1 MSILF
6 QINHPSISN
15 DDYCAMNHNQQLQD
29 RNNTI
34 SQLFANPVR
43 LLAPM
48 EGLTDPLM
56 RQILTQ
62 IATDLGRPYDWSVS
76 EFIRV
81 TQHVLPAHVFYK
93 YVPELHHDAKTA
105 SSTPIHVQLLGSEA
119 QLMAENAAYAC
130 ELGAPA
136 IDINFGCPA
145 KTVNSHRGGSVLL
158 DEPEIMYE
166 IISAVRC
173 AVPAH
178 IPVSAK
184 IRLGYTDT
192 SRMDD
197 IRGAIASS
205 GADWLTIHARTKTQG
220 YKPPAY
226 WDKIQSFNS
235 LSIPVIANGEI
246 WTTEQAQ
253 NCMAQAG
260 TRHLMLGRGA
270 VTRPDLIARLDN
282 DVVRVDTEVST
293 DTTLLWQDLIA
304 HQIKFLEGAAK
315 SDVVLVGR
323 YKQWL
328 GMLTKGYSEAQTV
341 WDGIKR
347 EKNKAAIISALQ
359 ASVR

>member
-1 MSILF
+1 MPLSE
-6 QINHPSISN
+6 N
-15 DDYCAMNHNQQLQD
+15 
-29 RNNTI
+29 
-34 SQLFANPVR
+34 LFADPVR

-62 IATDLGRPYDWSVS
+62 IAADLGRPYDWSVS

-81 TQHVLPAHVFYK
+81 TQTVLPAHVFYK

-105 SSTPIHVQLLGSEA
+105 SGTPIHIQLLGSEA
-119 QLMAENAAYAC
+119 QLMAENAVFAC

-145 KTVNSHRGGSVLL
+145 KTVNNHRGGSVLL
-158 DEPEIMYE
+158 DEPEVMYQ
-166 IISAVRC
+166 IISAVRQ
-173 AVPAH
+173 AVPSD

-197 IRGAIASS
+197 IKGAIAAS

-226 WDKIQSFNS
+226 WEKIQGFNS
-235 LSIPVIANGEI
+235 LDIPVIANGEI
-246 WTTEQAQ
+246 WNTEQAQ
-253 NCMAQAG
+253 LCIRQSG
-260 TRHLMLGRGA
+260 TSHLMLGRGA
-270 VTRPDLIARLDN
+270 VTRPDLIVQVDKI
-282 DVVRVDTEVST
+282 DVAKDESLITS
-293 DTTLLWQDLIA
+293 TLLWSDLIT
-304 HQIKFLEGAAK
+304 HQIKFLQGEAK
-315 SDVVLVGR
+315 NDVVLVGR

-328 GMLTKGYSEAQTV
+328 GMLTKGYMEAQSL
-341 WDGIKR
+341 WNEIKR
-347 EKNKAAIISALQ
+347 QKDKAAIIAALQ
-359 ASVR
+359 ESR

>member
-1 MSILF
+1 
-6 QINHPSISN
+6 
-15 DDYCAMNHNQQLQD
+15 MNTDQPCQV
-29 RNNTI
+29 RKNTV

-62 IATDLGRPYDWSVS
+62 IASDLGRPYDWSVS
-76 EFIRV
+76 EFIRI

-93 YVPELHHDAKTA
+93 YVPELHHDAKT
-105 SSTPIHVQLLGSEA
+105 SSGTPIHVQILGSDA
-119 QLMAENAAYAC
+119 QLMAENAAYAA

-158 DEPEIMYE
+158 DEPETMYQ
-166 IISAVRC
+166 IISAVRG
-173 AVPAH
+173 AVPDH

-226 WDKIQSFNS
+226 WDKIQNFNT

-246 WTTEQAQ
+246 WNVEQAQ
-253 NCMAQAG
+253 NCMEQAA
-260 TRHLMLGRGA
+260 TQHLMLGRGA
-270 VTRPDLIARLDN
+270 VTRPDLVAQVDNNAENLDN
-282 DVVRVDTEVST
+282 TA
-293 DTTLLWQDLIA
+293 TLLWQDLIA

-328 GMLTKGYSEAQTV
+328 GMLTKGFSEAQTL
-341 WDGIKR
+341 WEEIKR
-347 EKNKAAIISALQ
+347 EKNRTVIINALQ

>member
-1 MSILF
+1 
-6 QINHPSISN
+6 
-15 DDYCAMNHNQQLQD
+15 MNNSQQRQA
-29 RNNTI
+29 RQNTI
-34 SQLFANPVR
+34 RQLFANPVR

-62 IATDLGRPYDWSVS
+62 IAADLGRPYDWSVS

-93 YVPELHHDAKTA
+93 YVPELRHDAKTA
-105 SSTPIHVQLLGSEA
+105 CGTPIHVQILGSEA
-119 QLMAENAAYAC
+119 QLMADNAAYAA

-158 DEPEIMYE
+158 DEPETMYQ
-166 IISAVRC
+166 IISAVRQ

-197 IRGAIASS
+197 IREAIASS

-226 WDKIQSFNS
+226 WDKIQSFNA
-235 LSIPVIANGEI
+235 LDIPVIANGEI
-246 WTTEQAQ
+246 WNAEHAN
-253 NCMAQAG
+253 NCMAQAE
-260 TRHLMLGRGA
+260 TTHLMLGRGA
-270 VTRPDLIARLDN
+270 VTRPDLVA
-282 DVVRVDTEVST
+282 RVDCGLDDAMLNAATLSWEAMVS
-293 DTTLLWQDLIA
+293 
-304 HQIKFLEGAAK
+304 HQIKFLEGQAK
-315 SDVVLVGR
+315 TEVILVGR

-328 GMLTKGYSEAQTV
+328 AMLTKGYSEAKV
-341 WDGIKR
+341 LWDSIKR
-347 EKNKAAIISALQ
+347 EKNKAVIISALQ
-359 ASVR
+359 SSIQQ

>member
-1 MSILF
+1 MSIQQPDILSRSLS
-6 QINHPSISN
+6 Q
-15 DDYCAMNHNQQLQD
+15 AMQQRQ
-29 RNNTI
+29 TTVKK
-34 SQLFANPVR
+34 LFASPVR

-81 TQHVLPAHVFYK
+81 TQHLLPAHVFYK

-105 SSTPIHVQLLGSEA
+105 SGTPIHIQLLGSEA

-145 KTVNSHRGGSVLL
+145 KTVNNHRGGSVLL
-158 DEPEIMYE
+158 DEPEVMYD
-166 IISAVRC
+166 IISAVRQ

-197 IRGAIASS
+197 IRGAIATS
-205 GADWLTIHARTKTQG
+205 GTDWLTIHARTKTQG

-226 WDKIQSFNS
+226 WDKIQSFNT
-235 LSIPVIANGEI
+235 LDIPVIANGEI
-246 WTTEQAQ
+246 WNSEHAQ
-253 NCMAQAG
+253 NCMTQSG
-260 TRHLMLGRGA
+260 TAHLMLGRGA
-270 VTRPDLIARLDN
+270 VTRPDLIAQLD
-282 DVVRVDTEVST
+282 T
-293 DTTLLWQDLIA
+293 DSSQNQKNLENTALLSWQDLIA

-328 GMLTKGYSEAQTV
+328 AMLTKGYSEAKIL
-341 WDGIKR
+341 WDSIKR
-347 EKNKAAIISALQ
+347 EKSKAAIISALQ
-359 ASVR
+359 LSER

>member
-1 MSILF
+1 
-6 QINHPSISN
+6 
-15 DDYCAMNHNQQLQD
+15 MNTDQPCQV
-29 RNNTI
+29 RKNTI

-62 IATDLGRPYDWSVS
+62 IASDLGRPYDWSVS
-76 EFIRV
+76 EFIRI

-93 YVPELHHDAKTA
+93 YVPELHHDAKT
-105 SSTPIHVQLLGSEA
+105 SSGTPIHVQLLGSEA
-119 QLMAENAAYAC
+119 QLMAENAAYAA

-158 DEPEIMYE
+158 DEPEVMYD
-166 IISAVRC
+166 IISAVRG
-173 AVPAH
+173 AVPDH
-178 IPVSAK
+178 LPVSAK

-226 WDKIQSFNS
+226 WDKIQNFNT

-246 WTTEQAQ
+246 WNVEQAQ
-253 NCMAQAG
+253 NCMEQAA
-260 TRHLMLGRGA
+260 TQHLMLGRGA
-270 VTRPDLIARLDN
+270 VTRPDLVAQVDNNAENLDN
-282 DVVRVDTEVST
+282 TA
-293 DTTLLWQDLIA
+293 TLLWQDLIA
-304 HQIKFLEGAAK
+304 HQINFLEGAAK

-328 GMLTKGYSEAQTV
+328 GMLTKGFSEAQTL
-341 WDGIKR
+341 WEEIKR
-347 EKNKAAIISALQ
+347 EKNRTVIINALQ

>member
-1 MSILF
+1 MKHSEQQTTLLNKKDHI
-6 QINHPSISN
+6 
-15 DDYCAMNHNQQLQD
+15 QQL
-29 RNNTI
+29 
-34 SQLFANPVR
+34 FKHPVR

-62 IATDLGRPYDWSVS
+62 IAAELGRPYDWSVS

-93 YVPELHHDAKTA
+93 YVPELHHDAKTT
-105 SSTPIHVQLLGSEA
+105 SGTPIHIQLLGSEA
-119 QLMAENAAYAC
+119 QLMAENAAFAC

-145 KTVNSHRGGSVLL
+145 KTVNNHRGGSVLL
-158 DEPEIMYE
+158 DEPDVMHD
-166 IISAVRC
+166 IIAAVRK

-197 IRGAIASS
+197 IRAAIHDS
-205 GADWLTIHARTKTQG
+205 GANWLTIHARTKTQG

-226 WDKIQSFNS
+226 WDKISAFNA
-235 LSIPVIANGEI
+235 LNIPVIANGEI
-246 WTTEQAQ
+246 WTAEQAQ
-253 NCMAQAG
+253 NCMTQAG
-260 TRHLMLGRGA
+260 TKHLMLGRGA
-270 VTRPDLIARLDN
+270 VTRPDLIARVDSSDSLDN
-282 DVVRVDTEVST
+282 SMDNSMADAQ
-293 DTTLLWQDLIA
+293 TLTWQALIP
-304 HQIKFLEGAAK
+304 HQIKFLEGQAK
-315 SDVVLVGR
+315 NDVVLVGR

-328 GMLTKGYSEAQTV
+328 GMLTKGYSEAQIL
-341 WDGIKR
+341 WEGIKR
-347 EKNKAAIISALQ
+347 EKNKATIVAALKTNAQ
-359 ASVR
+359 P

>member
-1 MSILF
+1 
-6 QINHPSISN
+6 
-15 DDYCAMNHNQQLQD
+15 MNTDQPCQV
-29 RNNTI
+29 RKNTV

-62 IATDLGRPYDWSVS
+62 IASDLGRPYDWSVS
-76 EFIRV
+76 EFIRI

-93 YVPELHHDAKTA
+93 YVPELHHDAKT
-105 SSTPIHVQLLGSEA
+105 SSGTPIHVQLLGSEA
-119 QLMAENAAYAC
+119 QLMAENAAYAA

-158 DEPEIMYE
+158 DEPETMYQ
-166 IISAVRC
+166 IISAVRG
-173 AVPAH
+173 AVPDH

-226 WDKIQSFNS
+226 WDKIQNFNT

-246 WTTEQAQ
+246 WNVEQAQ
-253 NCMAQAG
+253 NCMEQAA
-260 TRHLMLGRGA
+260 TQHLMLGRGA
-270 VTRPDLIARLDN
+270 VTRPDLVAQVDNNAENLDN
-282 DVVRVDTEVST
+282 TA
-293 DTTLLWQDLIA
+293 TLLWQDLIA

-328 GMLTKGYSEAQTV
+328 GMLTKGFSEAQTL
-341 WDGIKR
+341 WEEIKR
-347 EKNKAAIISALQ
+347 EKNKTVIINALQ

>member
-1 MSILF
+1 
-6 QINHPSISN
+6 
-15 DDYCAMNHNQQLQD
+15 MNNSQQLQI
-29 RNNTI
+29 RQKTI
-34 SQLFANPVR
+34 QNLFANPVR

-62 IATDLGRPYDWSVS
+62 IASDLGRPYDWSVS

-93 YVPELHHDAKTA
+93 YVPELRHDAKTA
-105 SSTPIHVQLLGSEA
+105 CGTPIHIQLLGSEA
-119 QLMAENAAYAC
+119 QLMAENAAYAA

-158 DEPEIMYE
+158 DEPETMYQ
-166 IISAVRC
+166 IISAVRQ

-184 IRLGYTDT
+184 IRLGYTDS

-197 IRGAIASS
+197 IKAAIDDS

-226 WDKIQSFNS
+226 WDKIQSFNA
-235 LSIPVIANGEI
+235 LDIPVIANGEI
-246 WTTEQAQ
+246 WNAEHAQ
-253 NCMAQAG
+253 NCMVQAG
-260 TRHLMLGRGA
+260 TEHLMLGRGA
-270 VTRPDLIARLDN
+270 VTRPDLIAQ
-282 DVVRVDTEVST
+282 VDREHSQTLNNE
-293 DTTLLWQDLIA
+293 TTLLWQDLIA
-304 HQIKFLEGAAK
+304 HQIKFLQGTAK
-315 SDVVLVGR
+315 SDIVLVGR

-328 GMLTKGYSEAQTV
+328 AMLTKGYSEAKIL
-341 WDGIKR
+341 WDSIKR

-359 ASVR
+359 MSAQ

>member
-1 MSILF
+1 
-6 QINHPSISN
+6 
-15 DDYCAMNHNQQLQD
+15 MNHNQQLQT
-29 RNNTI
+29 RQNTI
-34 SQLFANPVR
+34 QQLFANPVR

-76 EFIRV
+76 EFVRV
-81 TQHVLPAHVFYK
+81 TQHVLPAHVFYR
-93 YVPELHHDAKTA
+93 YVPELHHDAKTT
-105 SSTPIHVQLLGSEA
+105 SGTPIHVQLLGSEA

-145 KTVNSHRGGSVLL
+145 KTVNSHRGGSILL
-158 DEPEIMYE
+158 DEPEVMYD
-166 IISAVRC
+166 IISAVRQ
-173 AVPAH
+173 AVPTD

-197 IRGAIASS
+197 IKAAIATS

-226 WDKIQSFNS
+226 WDKIQNFYN
-235 LSIPVIANGEI
+235 LDIPVIANGEI
-246 WTTEQAQ
+246 WNAEHAQ
-253 NCMAQAG
+253 NCMMQAG
-260 TRHLMLGRGA
+260 TNHLMLGRGA
-270 VTRPDLIARLDN
+270 VTRPDLIAQVDGNNN
-282 DVVRVDTEVST
+282 DTA
-293 DTTLLWQDLIA
+293 TLTALAWEDLIG
-304 HQIKFLEGAAK
+304 HQIKFLEGTAK

-328 GMLTKGYSEAQTV
+328 AMLTKGYSEAKIL
-341 WDGIKR
+341 WDRIKR
-347 EKNKAAIISALQ
+347 EKNKAAIISALRM
-359 ASVR
+359 SVR

>member
-1 MSILF
+1 MSI
-6 QINHPSISN
+6 
-15 DDYCAMNHNQQLQD
+15 QQLDILSRSLSQA
-29 RNNTI
+29 RQQRQTI
-34 SQLFANPVR
+34 VKQLFANPVR

-81 TQHVLPAHVFYK
+81 TEHVLPAHVFYK
-93 YVPELHHDAKTA
+93 YVPELHHDAKTT
-105 SSTPIHVQLLGSEA
+105 SGTPIHIQLLGSEA

-158 DEPEIMYE
+158 DEPEVMYD
-166 IISAVRC
+166 IISAVRQ
-173 AVPAH
+173 AVPTH

-197 IRGAIASS
+197 IKAAIAAS

-226 WDKIQSFNS
+226 WDKIQNFNT
-235 LSIPVIANGEI
+235 LDIPVVANGEI
-246 WTTEQAQ
+246 WNAEHAQ
-253 NCMAQAG
+253 NCMVQSG
-260 TRHLMLGRGA
+260 TTHLMLGRGA
-270 VTRPDLIARLDN
+270 VTRPDLIAQIDN
-282 DVVRVDTEVST
+282 DHSQILNGH
-293 DTTLLWQDLIA
+293 TTLLWQDLIA
-304 HQIKFLEGAAK
+304 HQIKFLEGTAK

-328 GMLTKGYSEAQTV
+328 AMLTKGYSEAKIV
-341 WDGIKR
+341 WDSIKR
-347 EKNKAAIISALQ
+347 EKNKTVIINALQ
-359 ASVR
+359 TSIR

>member
-1 MSILF
+1 MAASI
-6 QINHPSISN
+6 
-15 DDYCAMNHNQQLQD
+15 MNNRQPIAAVQQF
-29 RNNTI
+29 
-34 SQLFANPVR
+34 FANPVR

-48 EGLTDPLM
+48 EGLSDPLM

-62 IATDLGRPYDWSVS
+62 IAHDLGRPYDWSVS

-81 TQHVLPAHVFYK
+81 TQHLLPAHVFYR

-105 SSTPIHVQLLGSEA
+105 CGTPIHIQLLGSDP

-145 KTVNSHRGGSVLL
+145 KSVNNHRGGSVLL
-158 DEPEIMYE
+158 DEPAVLYE
-166 IISAVRC
+166 IISAVRQ

-192 SRMDD
+192 SKMDD
-197 IRGAIASS
+197 IRAAIADS

-226 WDKIQSFNS
+226 WDKIQSFNT
-235 LSIPVIANGEI
+235 LTIPVIANGEI
-246 WTTEQAQ
+246 WTAEQALS
-253 NCMAQAG
+253 CMQQSG
-260 TRHLMLGRGA
+260 TSHLMLGRGA
-270 VTRPDLIARLDN
+270 VTRPDLVTRIDTNHSEKNNDADN
-282 DVVRVDTEVST
+282 T
-293 DTTLLWQDLIA
+293 DSVLSWQALIP
-304 HQIKFLEGAAK
+304 HQIDFLHGEAK
-315 SDVVLVGR
+315 NDIVLIGR

-328 GMLTKGYSEAQTV
+328 AMLTKGYSEAQAL
-341 WDGIKR
+341 WQDIKR
-347 EKNKAAIISALQ
+347 EKDKATIIHALKN
-359 ASVR
+359 STH

>member
-1 MSILF
+1 
-6 QINHPSISN
+6 
-15 DDYCAMNHNQQLQD
+15 MNTDQPCQV
-29 RNNTI
+29 RKNTV

-62 IATDLGRPYDWSVS
+62 IASDLGRPYDWSVS
-76 EFIRV
+76 EFIRI

-105 SSTPIHVQLLGSEA
+105 SGTPIHVQILGSDA
-119 QLMAENAAYAC
+119 QLMAENAAYAA

-158 DEPEIMYE
+158 DEPETIYQ
-166 IISAVRC
+166 IISAVRG
-173 AVPAH
+173 AVPDH
-178 IPVSAK
+178 LPVSAK

-226 WDKIQSFNS
+226 WDKIQNFNT

-246 WTTEQAQ
+246 WNVEQAQ
-253 NCMAQAG
+253 NCMEQAA
-260 TRHLMLGRGA
+260 TQHLMLGRGA
-270 VTRPDLIARLDN
+270 VTRPDLVAQVDNNAENLDN
-282 DVVRVDTEVST
+282 TA
-293 DTTLLWQDLIA
+293 TLLWQDLIA
-304 HQIKFLEGAAK
+304 HQINFLEGAAK

-328 GMLTKGYSEAQTV
+328 GMLTKGFSEAQTL
-341 WDGIKR
+341 WEEIKR
-347 EKNKAAIISALQ
+347 EKNRTVIINALQ

>member
-1 MSILF
+1 
-6 QINHPSISN
+6 
-15 DDYCAMNHNQQLQD
+15 MNTNQQLQI
-29 RNNTI
+29 RQNTI
-34 SQLFANPVR
+34 RQLFANPVR

-62 IATDLGRPYDWSVS
+62 IASDLGRPYDWSVS

-93 YVPELHHDAKTA
+93 YAPELHHDAKTA
-105 SSTPIHVQLLGSEA
+105 SGTPIHVQLLGSEA
-119 QLMAENAAYAC
+119 QLMAENAAYAA

-158 DEPEIMYE
+158 DEPETMYQ
-166 IISAVRC
+166 IISAVRQ
-173 AVPAH
+173 AVPVH

-192 SRMDD
+192 SRMYD
-197 IRGAIASS
+197 IKAAISDS

-226 WDKIQSFNS
+226 WDKIQSFNT
-235 LSIPVIANGEI
+235 LDIPVIANGEI
-246 WTTEQAQ
+246 WNTEHAQ
-253 NCMAQAG
+253 NCMTQAG
-260 TRHLMLGRGA
+260 TEHLMLGRGA
-270 VTRPDLIARLDN
+270 VTRPDLVA
-282 DVVRVDTEVST
+282 RVDCGS
-293 DTTLLWQDLIA
+293 DDAMLSAATLSWEA
-304 HQIKFLEGAAK
+304 MVTHQIRFLEGQAK
-315 SDVVLVGR
+315 TEVILVGR

-328 GMLTKGYSEAQTV
+328 AMLIKGYSEAKV
-341 WDGIKR
+341 LWDSIKR

-359 ASVR
+359 ASVRQ

>member
-1 MSILF
+1 MHAMSLSNNLF
-6 QINHPSISN
+6 
-15 DDYCAMNHNQQLQD
+15 D
-29 RNNTI
+29 
-34 SQLFANPVR
+34 NPVR

-93 YVPELHHDAKTA
+93 YVPELHNDAKTI
-105 SSTPIHVQLLGSEA
+105 SGTPIHIQLLGSEA

-130 ELGAPA
+130 TLGAPA

-158 DEPEIMYE
+158 DEPEVMYE
-166 IISAVRC
+166 IISAVRR
-173 AVPAH
+173 AVPSN

-192 SRMDD
+192 SRMGD
-197 IRGAIASS
+197 IKAAIAAS

-235 LSIPVIANGEI
+235 LTIPVIANGEI
-246 WTTEQAQ
+246 WTSEQAL
-253 NCMAQAG
+253 NCIQQSG

-270 VTRPDLIARLDN
+270 VTRPDLLAQVEKLN
-282 DVVRVDTEVST
+282 GNPVVKDAELSWQA
-293 DTTLLWQDLIA
+293 LLN
-304 HQIKFLEGAAK
+304 HQIRFLKGAAK
-315 SDVVLVGR
+315 NDVVLVGR

-328 GMLTKGYSEAQTV
+328 GMLSKGYSEALPLWTL
-341 WDGIKR
+341 IKR
-347 EKNKAAIISALQ
+347 ERNKAAIIETLKNSLQ
-359 ASVR
+359 Q

>member
-1 MSILF
+1 
-6 QINHPSISN
+6 
-15 DDYCAMNHNQQLQD
+15 MNTNQQLQI
-29 RNNTI
+29 RQNTI
-34 SQLFANPVR
+34 HQLFANPVR

-62 IATDLGRPYDWSVS
+62 IASDLGRPYDWSVS

-93 YVPELHHDAKTA
+93 YVPELRHDAKTA
-105 SSTPIHVQLLGSEA
+105 CGTLIHVQLLGSEA
-119 QLMAENAAYAC
+119 QLMADNAAYAA

-158 DEPEIMYE
+158 DEPETMYQ
-166 IISAVRC
+166 IISAVRQ
-173 AVPAH
+173 AVPAN

-197 IRGAIASS
+197 IRGAINDS

-226 WDKIQSFNS
+226 WDKIQSFNA
-235 LSIPVIANGEI
+235 LDIPVIANGEI
-246 WTTEQAQ
+246 WNAEHAQ
-253 NCMAQAG
+253 NCMVQAG
-260 TRHLMLGRGA
+260 TEHLMLGRGA
-270 VTRPDLIARLDN
+270 VTRPDLIAQ
-282 DVVRVDTEVST
+282 VDREHSQTLNNE
-293 DTTLLWQDLIA
+293 TTLLWQDLIA
-304 HQIKFLEGAAK
+304 HQIKFLQGTAK
-315 SDVVLVGR
+315 SDIVLVGR

-328 GMLTKGYSEAQTV
+328 AMLTKGYSEAKIL
-341 WDGIKR
+341 WDSIKR

-359 ASVR
+359 MSAQ

>member
-1 MSILF
+1 M
-6 QINHPSISN
+6 
-15 DDYCAMNHNQQLQD
+15 
-29 RNNTI
+29 NNTPSL
-34 SQLFANPVR
+34 SQALQERQHIIQRLFANPVR

-62 IATDLGRPYDWSVS
+62 IASDLGRPYDWSVS

-105 SSTPIHVQLLGSEA
+105 SGTPIHIQLLGSEA

-130 ELGAPA
+130 ELGAPV

-158 DEPEIMYE
+158 DEPEVMYE
-166 IISAVRC
+166 IISAVRQ

-178 IPVSAK
+178 LPVSAK

-197 IRGAIASS
+197 IKAAIAAS

-226 WDKIQSFNS
+226 WDKIQNFNT
-235 LSIPVIANGEI
+235 LDIPVIANGEI
-246 WTTEQAQ
+246 WNSEHAQ
-253 NCMAQAG
+253 NCLAQSG
-260 TRHLMLGRGA
+260 TTHLMLGRGA
-270 VTRPDLIARLDN
+270 VTRPDLIAEIDADN
-282 DVVRVDTEVST
+282 NDTK
-293 DTTLLWQDLIA
+293 TLTALAWQDLIT
-304 HQIKFLEGAAK
+304 HQIKFLEGVAK

-328 GMLTKGYSEAQTV
+328 AMLTKGYSEAKTV
-341 WDGIKR
+341 WDDIKR
-347 EKNKAAIISALQ
+347 EKNKAVIIKALQ
-359 ASVR
+359 ASVA

>member
-1 MSILF
+1 
-6 QINHPSISN
+6 
-15 DDYCAMNHNQQLQD
+15 MNTNQQLQI
-29 RNNTI
+29 RQNTI
-34 SQLFANPVR
+34 RQLFANPVR

-62 IATDLGRPYDWSVS
+62 IAADLGRPYDWSVS

-93 YVPELHHDAKTA
+93 YVPELHHDAKTT
-105 SSTPIHVQLLGSEA
+105 SGTPIHIQLLGSEA

-158 DEPEIMYE
+158 DEPEVMYD
-166 IISAVRC
+166 IISAVRQS
-173 AVPAH
+173 VPAH
-178 IPVSAK
+178 IPLSAK

-197 IRGAIASS
+197 IKAAIAAS

-226 WDKIQSFNS
+226 WNKIQSFNG
-235 LSIPVIANGEI
+235 LDIPVIANGEI
-246 WTTEQAQ
+246 WNTEHAQ
-253 NCMAQAG
+253 NCMTQAG
-260 TRHLMLGRGA
+260 TEHLMLGRGA
-270 VTRPDLIARLDN
+270 VTRPDLVA
-282 DVVRVDTEVST
+282 RVDCGS
-293 DTTLLWQDLIA
+293 DDAMLSAATLSWEA
-304 HQIKFLEGAAK
+304 MVTHQIRFLEGQAK
-315 SDVVLVGR
+315 TEVILVGR

-328 GMLTKGYSEAQTV
+328 AMLIKGYSEAKV
-341 WDGIKR
+341 LWDSIKR

-359 ASVR
+359 ASVRQ

>member
-1 MSILF
+1 
-6 QINHPSISN
+6 
-15 DDYCAMNHNQQLQD
+15 MNTDQPCQV
-29 RNNTI
+29 RKNTI

-62 IATDLGRPYDWSVS
+62 IASDLGRPYDWSVS
-76 EFIRV
+76 EFIRI

-93 YVPELHHDAKTA
+93 YVPELHHDAKT
-105 SSTPIHVQLLGSEA
+105 SSGTPIHVQILGSDA
-119 QLMAENAAYAC
+119 QLMAENAAYAA

-158 DEPEIMYE
+158 DEPEVMYD
-166 IISAVRC
+166 IISAVRG
-173 AVPAH
+173 AVPDH
-178 IPVSAK
+178 LPVSAK

-226 WDKIQSFNS
+226 WDKIQNFNT

-246 WTTEQAQ
+246 WNVEQAQ
-253 NCMAQAG
+253 NCMEQAA
-260 TRHLMLGRGA
+260 TQHLMLGRGA
-270 VTRPDLIARLDN
+270 VTRPDLVAQVDNNAENLDN
-282 DVVRVDTEVST
+282 TA
-293 DTTLLWQDLIA
+293 TLLWQDLIA

-328 GMLTKGYSEAQTV
+328 GMLTKGFSEAQTL
-341 WDGIKR
+341 WEEIKR
-347 EKNKAAIISALQ
+347 EKNRTVIINALQ

>member
-1 MSILF
+1 
-6 QINHPSISN
+6 
-15 DDYCAMNHNQQLQD
+15 MNSPLLSSHQD
-29 RNNTI
+29 NS

-62 IATDLGRPYDWSVS
+62 IAADLGRPYDWSVS

-105 SSTPIHVQLLGSEA
+105 SGTPIHVQLLGSEA

-145 KTVNSHRGGSVLL
+145 KTVNNHRGGSVLL
-158 DEPEIMYE
+158 DEPETMYQ
-166 IISAVRC
+166 IISAVRQ
-173 AVPAH
+173 AVPVE

-192 SRMDD
+192 SHMDD
-197 IRGAIASS
+197 IRGAIAAS

-226 WDKIQSFNS
+226 WDKIQSFNA
-235 LSIPVIANGEI
+235 LEIPVIANGEI
-246 WTTEQAQ
+246 WSAEQAV
-253 NCMAQAG
+253 NCMAQSD
-260 TRHLMLGRGA
+260 TPHLMLGRGA
-270 VTRPDLIARLDN
+270 VTRPDLVAQ
-282 DVVRVDTEVST
+282 VDHHNSHKAEKTS
-293 DTTLLWQDLIA
+293 TLLWRDLIA
-304 HQIKFLEGAAK
+304 HQIKFLEGEAK
-315 SDVVLVGR
+315 NDIVLVGR

-328 GMLTKGYSEAQTV
+328 GMLTKGYAEAQTV
-341 WDGIKR
+341 WEGIKR
-347 EKNKAAIISALQ
+347 EKNKAVIISALQ

>member
-1 MSILF
+1 
-6 QINHPSISN
+6 
-15 DDYCAMNHNQQLQD
+15 MNTDQPCQV
-29 RNNTI
+29 RKNTV
-34 SQLFANPVR
+34 SKLFANPVR

-62 IATDLGRPYDWSVS
+62 IASDLGRPYDWSVS
-76 EFIRV
+76 EFIRI

-93 YVPELHHDAKTA
+93 YVPELHHDAKT
-105 SSTPIHVQLLGSEA
+105 SSGTPIHVQLLGSEA
-119 QLMAENAAYAC
+119 QLMAENAAYAA

-158 DEPEIMYE
+158 DEPEVMYD
-166 IISAVRC
+166 IISAVRG
-173 AVPAH
+173 AVPDH
-178 IPVSAK
+178 LPVSAK

-226 WDKIQSFNS
+226 WDKIQNFNT

-246 WTTEQAQ
+246 WNVEQAQ
-253 NCMAQAG
+253 NCMEQAA
-260 TRHLMLGRGA
+260 TQHLMLGRGA
-270 VTRPDLIARLDN
+270 VTRPDLVAQVDNNAENLDN
-282 DVVRVDTEVST
+282 TA
-293 DTTLLWQDLIA
+293 TLLWQDLIA

-328 GMLTKGYSEAQTV
+328 GMLTKGFSEAQTL
-341 WDGIKR
+341 WEEIKR
-347 EKNKAAIISALQ
+347 EKNRTVIINALQ

>member
-1 MSILF
+1 
-6 QINHPSISN
+6 
-15 DDYCAMNHNQQLQD
+15 MNTDQPCQV
-29 RNNTI
+29 RKNTI

-62 IATDLGRPYDWSVS
+62 IASDLGRPYDWSVS
-76 EFIRV
+76 EFIRI

-93 YVPELHHDAKTA
+93 YVPELHHDAKT
-105 SSTPIHVQLLGSEA
+105 SSGTTIHVQLLGSEA
-119 QLMAENAAYAC
+119 QLMAENAAYAA

-158 DEPEIMYE
+158 DEPETMYQ
-166 IISAVRC
+166 IISAVRG
-173 AVPAH
+173 AVPDH

-197 IRGAIASS
+197 IRGAIESS

-226 WDKIQSFNS
+226 WDKIQNFNT

-246 WTTEQAQ
+246 WNVEQAQ
-253 NCMAQAG
+253 NCMEQAA
-260 TRHLMLGRGA
+260 TQHLMLGRGA
-270 VTRPDLIARLDN
+270 VTRPDLVAQVDNNAENLDN
-282 DVVRVDTEVST
+282 TA
-293 DTTLLWQDLIA
+293 TLLWQDLIA
-304 HQIKFLEGAAK
+304 HQINFLEGAAK

-328 GMLTKGYSEAQTV
+328 GMLTKGFSEAQTL
-341 WDGIKR
+341 WEEIKR
-347 EKNKAAIISALQ
+347 EKNRTVIINALQ

>member
-1 MSILF
+1 
-6 QINHPSISN
+6 
-15 DDYCAMNHNQQLQD
+15 MNHNQQLQT
-29 RNNTI
+29 RQNTI
-34 SQLFANPVR
+34 QQLFANPVR

-81 TQHVLPAHVFYK
+81 TQTVLPAHVFYK
-93 YVPELHHDAKTA
+93 YVPELHYDAKTA
-105 SSTPIHVQLLGSEA
+105 SGTPIHIQLLGSDA
-119 QLMAENAAYAC
+119 QLMADNAAYAA

-158 DEPEIMYE
+158 DEPEVMYE
-166 IISAVRC
+166 IINTVRT
-173 AVPAH
+173 AVPSD

-197 IRGAIASS
+197 IRSAIEDS

-226 WDKIQSFNS
+226 WDKIQNFYN
-235 LSIPVIANGEI
+235 LDIPVIANGEI
-246 WTTEQAQ
+246 WNAEHAQ
-253 NCMAQAG
+253 NCMMQAG
-260 TRHLMLGRGA
+260 TNHLMLGRGA
-270 VTRPDLIARLDN
+270 VTRPDLIAQVDGNNN
-282 DVVRVDTEVST
+282 DTA
-293 DTTLLWQDLIA
+293 TLTALAWEDLIG

-328 GMLTKGYSEAQTV
+328 AMLTKGYSEAKIL
-341 WDGIKR
+341 WDSIKR
-347 EKNKAAIISALQ
+347 EKNKAAIISALRM
-359 ASVR
+359 SVR